1 MVWGGCGWVWVGGR
15 EEVKTRKMGKIRMMS
30 EVCIYRSVPQI
41 RPPGILAQSP
51 AEVFLS
57 RA

>member
-30 EVCIYRSVPQI
+30 EVCVY
-41 RPPGILAQSP
+41 
-51 AEVFLS
+51 
-57 RA
+57 